1 MARPPYKYG
10 VSLCA
15 GSAILSGKAFKPA
28 CLHAM
33 EETMSSC
40 DSQQS
45 RMYSPGL
52 DLMMKEVARTLG
64 QIDFEHQV
72 ELDNVEESDSSKEL
86 KQYISERLRAAHRER
101 RQPYVELLNQ
111 LWMQQR
117 GQSFAA

>member
-1 MARPPYKYG
+1 
-10 VSLCA
+10 
-15 GSAILSGKAFKPA
+15 
-28 CLHAM
+28 
-33 EETMSSC
+33 MSSYAGR
-40 DSQQS
+40 QS

-72 ELDNVEESDSSKEL
+72 ELDNVEKSDSSKEL
-86 KQYISERLRAAHRER
+86 KQYISERLRVAHCER
-101 RQPYVELLNQ
+101 RQPYVDLLNQ